1 MPITCCLRR
10 GGTIESCFAP
20 SALKFARVLA
30 EIIIKNYPSFL
41 FNLEQ
46 RRFSAFI
53 MSETIFGQIIVGPPG
68 SGKSTYCKYICE
80 NLKQL
85 GRNAKIINLDPA
97 NDNVLYK
104 PAIDIRNLVN
114 VETVME
120 KKKLGPNGSMIYCI
134 EALDENYGWLHDQ
147 IVTLILEEIKKFKE
161 AKKLGAGDGQSNSFK
176 PFLIFDCPGQS
187 ELYTHHKA
195 MKNILNKLTKRND
208 HFDMRLVCLNLCD
221 AYHASD
227 LGKYIGVV
235 MNSLSTMLN
244 LELPHVNILSKVD
257 KIESYGK
264 TRFNLDF
271 YCELNNLKYLLETE
285 LESPFY
291 KKYRDLTKAIIDVV
305 DGYGLVTFVPLNIQR
320 PEDILVVL
328 QLADKANGYF
338 IDDLDLSVL
347 QLNPQLL
354 EMASGRRI
362 EPMDDATLTQI

>member
-1 MPITCCLRR
+1 MT
-10 GGTIESCFAP
+10 
-20 SALKFARVLA
+20 
-30 EIIIKNYPSFL
+30 
-41 FNLEQ
+41 
-46 RRFSAFI
+46 
-53 MSETIFGQIIVGPPG
+53 ETLFGQVIVGPPG
-68 SGKSTYCKYICE
+68 SGKSTYCRYICE

-97 NDNVLYK
+97 NDNLLYK
-104 PAIDIRNLVN
+104 PAVDIKSLVD
-114 VETVME
+114 VETVMQ
-120 KKKLGPNGSMIYCI
+120 KKKLGPNGAIMFCMDT
-134 EALDENYGWLHDQ
+134 LNENYGWLHDQ
-147 IVTLILEEIKKFKE
+147 IVTLLLDEMKKFKE
-161 AKKLGAGDGQSNSFK
+161 AEEKGFKLGAQDKDTNRNK
-176 PFLIFDCPGQS
+176 PFLLFDCPGQS
-187 ELYTHHKA
+187 ELYTHHTAVKQ
-195 MKNILNKLTKRND
+195 ILKKLTKRND

-244 LELPHVNILSKVD
+244 LELPHVNVLSKVD

-291 KKYRDLTKAIIDVV
+291 KKYRDLTKSIIDVIH
-305 DGYGLVTFVPLNIQR
+305 DYGLVTFVPLNIQQA
-320 PEDILVVL
+320 EDILVVL

-338 IDDLDLSVL
+338 IDDLDLSII
-347 QLNPQLL
+347 QMNPQLI

-362 EPMDDATLTQI
+362 EPLEDATLTQI